1 MNKKNTLLLVSF
13 LLITSIAFSNDNET
27 FFFENDI
34 FSQIKRTINNAET
47 VNATV
52 TIDFSGAIASP
63 YQEDFYEVSP
73 SAGGNSISYAANATT
88 THTYSA
94 VSGTPTVTLVSFDLY
109 SASSNGSHTV
119 TIGGETLATNTLGW
133 NTYTIADFPGS
144 PDWVFESGTF
154 TISVFEA
161 LFNDVAIDN
170 IVLTDIAPAADT
182 TPPVITLNTPTIQ
195 TIEVGTAYSELGA
208 TATDN
213 VDAANTLNVTP
224 TVINENTAVVG
235 SFTVD
240 YNVSDAAGNAATKVT
255 RTVNVVDTTAPVIT
269 SSVLVQEIDEGG
281 TALGQFFANETVT
294 WSINDYNNLGL
305 EISTDGFVTITAG
318 AVIGNQY
325 YYDVTATDVSPNINH
340 STSIQ
345 TIVTVNDI
353 TAPVIALNTPTI
365 QTIEVGAAYSELGA
379 TATDNVDA
387 GNTLIVIPT
396 VNNENTAVVG
406 SFTVDYNVSDAA
418 GNAATE
424 VTRTV
429 NVVDTTA
436 PTVVTKDITVQLDA
450 NGNASIT
457 AGDIDNGS
465 SDNSGNVTLSLGSS
479 SLQAGFNNTAL
490 DSGFELVNGADWVSG
505 ISGSGNLNGAFVAK
519 KTSSGRNYLRTV
531 ASDFINSDFEV
542 IFTYDDSNVAS
553 GGDMLTF
560 LGIGDP
566 SVTEGLFPEPDL
578 GIYLRDHSNQNNS
591 ADHITSR
598 LSGVASY
605 TSNSYIPEGKKRVKM
620 VKSGN
625 QITFFIDSGNA
636 GTFPINGQGF
646 DLTSAGSNFLN
657 DTNSY
662 IFFGSGSTNVQLD
675 EISITSTSQPGVY
688 DCASLGQNAVNL
700 VVTDVNGNTAT
711 AAATV
716 TVEDNMAPTIALLG
730 DASVTHE
737 ALTAYTDLGATTA
750 DNCSATL
757 TVTDDINVNTI
768 GIYTV
773 TYTATDSSGNVT
785 TATRTVN
792 VVDTT
797 KPVITLIG
805 DNPQIVTLNTAY
817 EELGATAADNYN
829 GDITTSIGINTLAID
844 LATVNCYPVTYN
856 VSDASGNNAVQLTRI
871 VFVLE
876 YGKPLAK
883 SDTKTVA
890 QDSKDN
896 LFTIIGNDS
905 YGLDGAHADHPI
917 ALSGTYTDNG
927 GKLDLVGDEVKY
939 TPRAGFFGDDKF
951 SYTITDENGDA
962 STAEVTITVTEG
974 SVANNLTAVADEKTV
989 IRGGTTTI
997 VVLSNDLLGTAT
1009 AADLDAITISN
1020 NINGAVITV
1029 NSDNSIEYESVSTF
1043 SGSEDTFEYTIK
1055 ETGTDNLS
1063 TAIVR
1068 VIIEDSAVTDS
1079 VLSAKNDE
1087 VSVAQNS
1094 TDNEIAVLLDNG
1106 FDIDSFGLDGAID
1119 NGLTFLDGTL
1129 TGLSEQG
1136 TIIVDTKGT
1145 TTPLDDVIVYT
1156 PNTGFVGVDHFYYM
1170 ITDTTGASSIA
1181 QVAITVTEIDT
1192 PTAADDAIEILEGS
1206 VAAVTIDVL
1215 DNDSFG
1221 SNGAASPDSLEI
1233 ISSGTGT
1240 AVVVNGT
1247 SIEYT
1252 PTGTQ
1257 TGTDTFTYSIKDAFG
1272 KTSDATVTVTFT
1284 TVIASD
1290 APKAQDDAVIF
1301 AQDSS
1306 ENIINILDDNGSG
1319 ADNYGSGAE
1328 HPSHPISLVAFYSEE
1343 GGALELDGT
1352 TVKYTPRTGYFG
1364 EDTFDYLIT
1373 DENGVSD
1380 RATVTITVT
1389 EGSVANNLTAV
1400 ADEKTVIRGGT
1411 TTIVV
1416 LSNDLLGTATAAD
1429 LDAITIS
1436 NNINGAVITVNSDN
1450 SIEYESVST
1459 FSGSEDT
1466 FEYTIKETGTD
1477 NLSTAIVRVIIED
1490 SAVTDSVLSAKRD
1503 EVSVAQ
1509 NSTDNEIA
1517 VLLDNGFDIDSFGL
1531 DGAID
1536 NGLTFLDGT
1545 LTGLS
1550 EQGTII
1556 VDTKGTTTP
1565 LDDVIVYTPNTGFVG
1580 VDHFYYMITD
1590 TTGASSIAQVAITV
1604 TEIDAP
1610 TAADD
1615 AIEILEGSV
1624 AAVTIDVL
1632 DNDSFGSNGAALSNS
1647 LEIIPTTTTAV
1658 VVNGTSI
1665 EYTPTGTQTGTDT
1678 FTYRIK
1684 DADGETSDATVTVTF
1699 TAVIA
1704 SDAPKAQ
1711 DDAVIFAQDSSENI
1725 INILDD
1731 NGSGADNYGS
1741 GAAHPSHPISLVAF
1755 YSEEGGSLELDGTT
1769 VKYTPRTGYFGEDTF
1784 DYLITDEN
1792 GVSDRATVTITVTGS
1807 VANGLTAV
1815 ADEVAAVEGVTRTI
1829 NVLANDVFE
1838 TGTLEAVVISNESG
1852 EVTITVNSDNTL
1864 EYTYTVAPGAT
1875 FTGTTDTFN
1884 YTIKEAGTA
1893 NESTATVTVT
1903 IQAADAVNGVPE
1915 AKGDTFS
1922 VVQGIMS
1929 SLAVLAD
1936 NGSGVD
1942 NFGSDG
1948 ENTTNPLRLFNGTTE
1963 GKSVKQIE
1971 REAQGSSAF
1980 NNLVVN
1986 SGKIEYTP
1994 VAAFIGE
2001 DSFYYK
2007 IVDASGDE
2015 SIAQVTINV
2024 TSSKSSGIVTTDA
2037 VIKDLQVYPNP
2048 SKGAFKVLVYSEK
2061 AEQASVLLFDVTGKV
2076 VYNKKQL
2083 LSAGNNTMNLHVNVQ
2098 TGILFLKVYTDNT
2111 NFGTKKILFE

>member
-1 MNKKNTLLLVSF
+1 M
-13 LLITSIAFSNDNET
+13 
-27 FFFENDI
+27 
-34 FSQIKRTINNAET
+34 
-47 VNATV
+47 
-52 TIDFSGAIASP
+52 
-63 YQEDFYEVSP
+63 
-73 SAGGNSISYAANATT
+73 
-88 THTYSA
+88 
-94 VSGTPTVTLVSFDLY
+94 
-109 SASSNGSHTV
+109 
-119 TIGGETLATNTLGW
+119 
-133 NTYTIADFPGS
+133 
-144 PDWVFESGTF
+144 
-154 TISVFEA
+154 
-161 LFNDVAIDN
+161 
-170 IVLTDIAPAADT
+170 
-182 TPPVITLNTPTIQ
+182 
-195 TIEVGTAYSELGA
+195 
-208 TATDN
+208 
-213 VDAANTLNVTP
+213 
-224 TVINENTAVVG
+224 
-235 SFTVD
+235 
-240 YNVSDAAGNAATKVT
+240 
-255 RTVNVVDTTAPVIT
+255 
-269 SSVLVQEIDEGG
+269 
-281 TALGQFFANETVT
+281 
-294 WSINDYNNLGL
+294 
-305 EISTDGFVTITAG
+305 
-318 AVIGNQY
+318 
-325 YYDVTATDVSPNINH
+325 
-340 STSIQ
+340 
-345 TIVTVNDI
+345 
-353 TAPVIALNTPTI
+353 
-365 QTIEVGAAYSELGA
+365 
-379 TATDNVDA
+379 
-387 GNTLIVIPT
+387 
-396 VNNENTAVVG
+396 
-406 SFTVDYNVSDAA
+406 
-418 GNAATE
+418 
-424 VTRTV
+424 
-429 NVVDTTA
+429 
-436 PTVVTKDITVQLDA
+436 
-450 NGNASIT
+450 
-457 AGDIDNGS
+457 
-465 SDNSGNVTLSLGSS
+465 
-479 SLQAGFNNTAL
+479 
-490 DSGFELVNGADWVSG
+490 NGADWVSG

-566 SVTEGLFPEPDL
+566 SVTEGLFSEPDM

-636 GTFPINGQGF
+636 GTFPTNGQGF

-675 EISITSTSQPGVY
+675 EISITSTSQPSVY

-716 TVEDNMAPTIALLG
+716 TVEDNIAPTIALSG

-757 TVTDDINVNTI
+757 AVTDNINVNTL
-768 GIYTV
+768 GFYTV

-856 VSDASGNNAVQLTRI
+856 VSDASENNAVQLTRI

-905 YGLDGAHADHPI
+905 FGIDGPNADHPI

-939 TPRAGFFGDDKF
+939 TPRAGFFGVDKF

-1068 VIIEDSAVTDS
+1068 VIIEDSPVTDS
-1079 VLSAKNDE
+1079 VLSAKRDE

-1136 TIIVDTKGT
+1136 TIIVETNSSDS
-1145 TTPLDDVIVYT
+1145 PLDDVIVYT

-1181 QVAITVTEIDT
+1181 QVAITVTEIDA

-1206 VAAVTIDVL
+1206 SAAVTIDVL

-1252 PTGTQ
+1252 PTLNQ
-1257 TGTDTFTYSIKDAFG
+1257 TGTDTFTYRIKDTVG

-1389 EGSVANNLTAV
+1389 
-1400 ADEKTVIRGGT
+1400 
-1411 TTIVV
+1411 
-1416 LSNDLLGTATAAD
+1416 
-1429 LDAITIS
+1429 
-1436 NNINGAVITVNSDN
+1436 
-1450 SIEYESVST
+1450 
-1459 FSGSEDT
+1459 
-1466 FEYTIKETGTD
+1466 
-1477 NLSTAIVRVIIED
+1477 
-1490 SAVTDSVLSAKRD
+1490 
-1503 EVSVAQ
+1503 
-1509 NSTDNEIA
+1509 
-1517 VLLDNGFDIDSFGL
+1517 
-1531 DGAID
+1531 
-1536 NGLTFLDGT
+1536 
-1545 LTGLS
+1545 
-1550 EQGTII
+1550 
-1556 VDTKGTTTP
+1556 
-1565 LDDVIVYTPNTGFVG
+1565 
-1580 VDHFYYMITD
+1580 
-1590 TTGASSIAQVAITV
+1590 
-1604 TEIDAP
+1604 
-1610 TAADD
+1610 
-1615 AIEILEGSV
+1615 
-1624 AAVTIDVL
+1624 
-1632 DNDSFGSNGAALSNS
+1632 
-1647 LEIIPTTTTAV
+1647 
-1658 VVNGTSI
+1658 
-1665 EYTPTGTQTGTDT
+1665 
-1678 FTYRIK
+1678 
-1684 DADGETSDATVTVTF
+1684 
-1699 TAVIA
+1699 
-1704 SDAPKAQ
+1704 
-1711 DDAVIFAQDSSENI
+1711 
-1725 INILDD
+1725 
-1731 NGSGADNYGS
+1731 
-1741 GAAHPSHPISLVAF
+1741 
-1755 YSEEGGSLELDGTT
+1755 
-1769 VKYTPRTGYFGEDTF
+1769 
-1784 DYLITDEN
+1784 
-1792 GVSDRATVTITVTGS
+1792 GS

-1829 NVLANDVFE
+1829 NVLVNDVFE

-1884 YTIKEAGTA
+1884 YTIKEAGTT

-1994 VAAFIGE
+1994 VAAFTGE

-2083 LSAGNNTMNLHVNVQ
+2083 LSTGNNTMNLHVNVQ

-2111 NFGTKKILFE
+2111 NFGTKKILFK

>member
-1 MNKKNTLLLVSF
+1 M
-13 LLITSIAFSNDNET
+13 II
-27 FFFENDI
+27 
-34 FSQIKRTINNAET
+34 
-47 VNATV
+47 
-52 TIDFSGAIASP
+52 
-63 YQEDFYEVSP
+63 
-73 SAGGNSISYAANATT
+73 IS
-88 THTYSA
+88 
-94 VSGTPTVTLVSFDLY
+94 
-109 SASSNGSHTV
+109 
-119 TIGGETLATNTLGW
+119 
-133 NTYTIADFPGS
+133 
-144 PDWVFESGTF
+144 
-154 TISVFEA
+154 
-161 LFNDVAIDN
+161 
-170 IVLTDIAPAADT
+170 
-182 TPPVITLNTPTIQ
+182 
-195 TIEVGTAYSELGA
+195 
-208 TATDN
+208 
-213 VDAANTLNVTP
+213 
-224 TVINENTAVVG
+224 
-235 SFTVD
+235 
-240 YNVSDAAGNAATKVT
+240 
-255 RTVNVVDTTAPVIT
+255 
-269 SSVLVQEIDEGG
+269 
-281 TALGQFFANETVT
+281 
-294 WSINDYNNLGL
+294 
-305 EISTDGFVTITAG
+305 
-318 AVIGNQY
+318 
-325 YYDVTATDVSPNINH
+325 
-340 STSIQ
+340 
-345 TIVTVNDI
+345 
-353 TAPVIALNTPTI
+353 
-365 QTIEVGAAYSELGA
+365 
-379 TATDNVDA
+379 
-387 GNTLIVIPT
+387 
-396 VNNENTAVVG
+396 
-406 SFTVDYNVSDAA
+406 
-418 GNAATE
+418 
-424 VTRTV
+424 
-429 NVVDTTA
+429 
-436 PTVVTKDITVQLDA
+436 
-450 NGNASIT
+450 
-457 AGDIDNGS
+457 
-465 SDNSGNVTLSLGSS
+465 
-479 SLQAGFNNTAL
+479 
-490 DSGFELVNGADWVSG
+490 
-505 ISGSGNLNGAFVAK
+505 
-519 KTSSGRNYLRTV
+519 
-531 ASDFINSDFEV
+531 
-542 IFTYDDSNVAS
+542 
-553 GGDMLTF
+553 
-560 LGIGDP
+560 
-566 SVTEGLFPEPDL
+566 
-578 GIYLRDHSNQNNS
+578 
-591 ADHITSR
+591 
-598 LSGVASY
+598 
-605 TSNSYIPEGKKRVKM
+605 
-620 VKSGN
+620 
-625 QITFFIDSGNA
+625 
-636 GTFPINGQGF
+636 
-646 DLTSAGSNFLN
+646 
-657 DTNSY
+657 
-662 IFFGSGSTNVQLD
+662 
-675 EISITSTSQPGVY
+675 
-688 DCASLGQNAVNL
+688 
-700 VVTDVNGNTAT
+700 
-711 AAATV
+711 
-716 TVEDNMAPTIALLG
+716 
-730 DASVTHE
+730 
-737 ALTAYTDLGATTA
+737 
-750 DNCSATL
+750 
-757 TVTDDINVNTI
+757 
-768 GIYTV
+768 
-773 TYTATDSSGNVT
+773 
-785 TATRTVN
+785 
-792 VVDTT
+792 
-797 KPVITLIG
+797 
-805 DNPQIVTLNTAY
+805 
-817 EELGATAADNYN
+817 
-829 GDITTSIGINTLAID
+829 LAID

-856 VSDASGNNAVQLTRI
+856 VSDASENNAVQLTRI

-939 TPRAGFFGDDKF
+939 TPRAGFFGVDKF

-962 STAEVTITVTEG
+962 SPAEVTITVTEG

-1068 VIIEDSAVTDS
+1068 VIIEDSVVTDS

-1136 TIIVDTKGT
+1136 TIIVDTNSSDS
-1145 TTPLDDVIVYT
+1145 PLDDVIVYT

-1192 PTAADDAIEILEGS
+1192 PTAANDAIEILEGS
-1206 VAAVTIDVL
+1206 DVAVTIDVL

-1252 PTGTQ
+1252 PTG
-1257 TGTDTFTYSIKDAFG
+1257 
-1272 KTSDATVTVTFT
+1272 
-1284 TVIASD
+1284 
-1290 APKAQDDAVIF
+1290 
-1301 AQDSS
+1301 
-1306 ENIINILDDNGSG
+1306 
-1319 ADNYGSGAE
+1319 
-1328 HPSHPISLVAFYSEE
+1328 
-1343 GGALELDGT
+1343 
-1352 TVKYTPRTGYFG
+1352 
-1364 EDTFDYLIT
+1364 
-1373 DENGVSD
+1373 
-1380 RATVTITVT
+1380 
-1389 EGSVANNLTAV
+1389 
-1400 ADEKTVIRGGT
+1400 
-1411 TTIVV
+1411 
-1416 LSNDLLGTATAAD
+1416 
-1429 LDAITIS
+1429 
-1436 NNINGAVITVNSDN
+1436 
-1450 SIEYESVST
+1450 
-1459 FSGSEDT
+1459 
-1466 FEYTIKETGTD
+1466 
-1477 NLSTAIVRVIIED
+1477 
-1490 SAVTDSVLSAKRD
+1490 
-1503 EVSVAQ
+1503 
-1509 NSTDNEIA
+1509 NE
-1517 VLLDNGFDIDSFGL
+1517 
-1531 DGAID
+1531 
-1536 NGLTFLDGT
+1536 
-1545 LTGLS
+1545 
-1550 EQGTII
+1550 
-1556 VDTKGTTTP
+1556 
-1565 LDDVIVYTPNTGFVG
+1565 
-1580 VDHFYYMITD
+1580 
-1590 TTGASSIAQVAITV
+1590 
-1604 TEIDAP
+1604 
-1610 TAADD
+1610 
-1615 AIEILEGSV
+1615 
-1624 AAVTIDVL
+1624 
-1632 DNDSFGSNGAALSNS
+1632 
-1647 LEIIPTTTTAV
+1647 
-1658 VVNGTSI
+1658 
-1665 EYTPTGTQTGTDT
+1665 TGTDT

-1684 DADGETSDATVTVTF
+1684 DTVGKTSEATVTVTF
-1699 TAVIA
+1699 TTVIA

-1755 YSEEGGSLELDGTT
+1755 YSEKGGSLELDGTT
-1769 VKYTPRTGYFGEDTF
+1769 VKYTPRTGYVGEDTF

-1792 GVSDRATVTITVTGS
+1792 GVSDRATVTINVTGS

-1815 ADEVAAVEGVTRTI
+1815 ADEKAAVEGVTRTI

-1838 TGTLEAVVISNESG
+1838 TGTLEAVVISNESN

-1875 FTGTTDTFN
+1875 FTGATDTFN
-1884 YTIKEAGTA
+1884 YTIIEDGTT

-2111 NFGTKKILFE
+2111 NFGTKKILFK